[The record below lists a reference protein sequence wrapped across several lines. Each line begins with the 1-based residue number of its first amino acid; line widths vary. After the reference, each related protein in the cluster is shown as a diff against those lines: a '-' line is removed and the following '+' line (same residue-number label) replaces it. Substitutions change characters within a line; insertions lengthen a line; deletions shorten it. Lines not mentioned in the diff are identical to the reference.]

1 MTSLCQFGSCL
12 DLDDQLESCH
22 SYEKLC
28 DNAQREVFQ
37 QFLNVSENVCTTLD
51 LSLCQKMFWNTEELV
66 CDENFVY
73 EYDEDGCFNMV
84 FKIKKK
90 ISTKYF
96 QLLLQGSVRMSCFY
110 QDYLSAKF
118 YIGVVG
124 IGWYI
129 VIISKY
135 FS

>member
-28 DNAQREVFQ
+28 DNAQYEVFQ

-51 LSLCQKMFWNTEELV
+51 LSSCQRMFWKTEELV

-90 ISTKYF
+90 YISTKYF
-96 QLLLQGSVRMSCFY
+96 Q
-110 QDYLSAKF
+110 
-118 YIGVVG
+118 
-124 IGWYI
+124 
-129 VIISKY
+129 
-135 FS
+135 